1 MFLIVSLRK
10 NGCFELEKEWLLY
23 SAAAAAAVEEEHKK
37 AAAAAAAMYFFYW
50 LRKISM
56 FPDIL

>member
-1 MFLIVSLRK
+1 MYPIVSLRK

-23 SAAAAAAVEEEHKK
+23 SAAAAAEEEEHKK
-37 AAAAAAAMYFFYW
+37 AAAAAAAMYFFDW